1 MEYFGLA
8 VRQARR
14 FGSRRFKYC
23 ADSRQDVSSDN
34 ASARDIRTSC
44 ADDIAEFLYATFS

>member
-1 MEYFGLA
+1 MEYYGLA
-8 VRQARR
+8 
-14 FGSRRFKYC
+14 
-23 ADSRQDVSSDN
+23 DRQDVSSDN